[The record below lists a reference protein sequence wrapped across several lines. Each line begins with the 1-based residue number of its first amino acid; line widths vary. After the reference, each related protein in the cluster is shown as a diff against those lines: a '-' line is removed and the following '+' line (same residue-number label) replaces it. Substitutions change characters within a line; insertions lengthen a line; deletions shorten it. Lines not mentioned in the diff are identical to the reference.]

1 MSGVAASSSDRDRDS
16 SSRSRAVA
24 DRPGATFGAQRGAV
38 LSSEA
43 SNDEQENDATVAD
56 TMRSRPNSDCEPHSE
71 NEPQCSRSSKHTGY
85 ELQPTLN
92 EESSISSNDD
102 VVWQYCD
109 AEVAVRRAHSQIQRS
124 HDDGESSY
132 CQLPATAQIS
142 NSSASIER
150 ELEQCK
156 AEIERLSREIAGK
169 LPERQ
174 QLVQHLSG
182 ARVGQKSAR
191 SVKDGVSKSISSHTD
206 PVHSSVIDRP
216 PRLTSLERRRLVRGK
231 ASADGRQLAKADLRR
246 EAMEKTTVKPVEA
259 RQSESKSSTT
269 RKPLRTVQVSD
280 LKDKQFQQQSRARRD
295 KFISQSSDSD
305 AEVNSNSCLTRKQYR
320 QKSSRNVSHRPTRDH
335 TDSRRREIKQS
346 DDNDCLNEYHGESE
360 LVNNVCF
367 NYRSRKLQGRNSRR
381 DYSSDS
387 SSEGRRDR
395 CNFRSSRHHSPT
407 TDESEVPRS
416 RRKKSGGCMKP
427 EKFNGTTCFETFLVQ
442 FNNCSQFN
450 QWNEREKLQYLRWSL
465 TGTAAQML
473 WGIEGMSFRQLV
485 IRLRTRFGSL
495 DMEEKYQTEIQ
506 CRRRRPEETL
516 RELAQDIR
524 RLMMLAYPG
533 DRSAMAERLAKEH
546 YLCGLDDPELELKVR
561 EKEPQDLDSALKAA
575 QRLEVFRGAVRQR
588 SSVRQRVNRQVTE
601 QPDSASGSLEDRVAK
616 IEQSMHGPQRQESSP
631 KRSHQQSSQRASNPP
646 KDRKRNSRQHTCAAN
661 VSGDESWKEVIL
673 KKVRDL

>member
-1 MSGVAASSSDRDRDS
+1 
-16 SSRSRAVA
+16 
-24 DRPGATFGAQRGAV
+24 
-38 LSSEA
+38 
-43 SNDEQENDATVAD
+43 
-56 TMRSRPNSDCEPHSE
+56 
-71 NEPQCSRSSKHTGY
+71 
-85 ELQPTLN
+85 
-92 EESSISSNDD
+92 
-102 VVWQYCD
+102 
-109 AEVAVRRAHSQIQRS
+109 VAVRRAQSQIQRS

-174 QLVQHLSG
+174 QLVQQLSG
-182 ARVGQKSAR
+182 DRVVQKSAQ
-191 SVKDGVSKSISSHTD
+191 SVKDGGSKSISSRTD

-231 ASADGRQLAKADLRR
+231 ATADGRQLAKADLRR
-246 EAMEKTTVKPVEA
+246 EAVEKTTVKPVEA
-259 RQSESKSSTT
+259 RQFESKFSTT

-305 AEVNSNSCLTRKQYR
+305 AEVISNSCLKQKQYR
-320 QKSSRNVSHRPTRDH
+320 QKSSRNVSHRPSTYGR
-335 TDSRRREIKQS
+335 TDSHRREIKQS
-346 DDNDCLNEYHGESE
+346 DDNDCLNEYHRESE
-360 LVNNVCF
+360 LENNV
-367 NYRSRKLQGRNSRR
+367 RSRKLQGRNSRR

-395 CNFRSSRHHSPT
+395 CDFRSSRHHSPT
-407 TDESEVPRS
+407 TDDSEVPRS
-416 RRKKSGGCMKP
+416 RHKKSGGYMKP

-442 FNNCSQFN
+442 FNNCSQFI

-465 TGTAAQML
+465 TRTAAQML
-473 WGIEGMSFRQLV
+473 WRTEGMSFRQLV

-506 CRRRRPEETL
+506 CRRRRPDETL

-546 YLCGLDDPELELKVR
+546 FLCALDDPDLELKVR

-575 QRLEVFRGAVRQR
+575 QRFEVFRGAVRQR
-588 SSVRQRVNRQVTE
+588 SSARQRVNRQVTE
-601 QPDSASGSLEDRVAK
+601 LPESASGSLEDRVAK
-616 IEQSMHGPQRQESSP
+616 IEPSMHGSQRQESSP
-631 KRSHQQSSQRASNPP
+631 KRSHQQSSQRTNNLPR
-646 KDRKRNSRQHTCAAN
+646 DRKKNPRQHTCAAKIN
-661 VSGDESWKEVIL
+661 GDDS
-673 KKVRDL
+673 